1 MINIICVGIGGC
13 IGAIFRYIISSYSAN
28 IFVSKIPVGTLLVN
42 ILGGLLIGVIMECDL
57 KFNCMSPQLKIFLTT
72 GLMGGL
78 TTFSTFSY
86 ETVNLLYKGD
96 ILFAIL
102 NITLNLLLS
111 LLGVIVG
118 KAII

>member
-1 MINIICVGIGGC
+1 
-13 IGAIFRYIISSYSAN
+13 
-28 IFVSKIPVGTLLVN
+28 
-42 ILGGLLIGVIMECDL
+42 MECNL
-57 KFNCMSPQLKIFLTT
+57 EFNCMSPQLKIFLTT

-118 KAII
+118 TAII

>member
-1 MINIICVGIGGC
+1 
-13 IGAIFRYIISSYSAN
+13 
-28 IFVSKIPVGTLLVN
+28 
-42 ILGGLLIGVIMECDL
+42 MECDL

-118 KAII
+118 TAII